1 MGSKDEQIA
10 ELSAKLKQYEVLH
23 ADYEKAKSEIKQQ
36 SQYVQQEHQK
46 LLEEKAK
53 ISKQLLEKSLAI
65 NEAAAPK
72 PVVTGTIGN
81 LEEFSLK
88 GDWYSWKES
97 LEQYFIANNVQEAK
111 KVSLFLTLVD
121 SEAYCLLR
129 NLCTPAMP
137 SEKGIKDLFK
147 IMSDHL
153 NLKPSYIMES
163 YLSIASSKKDHL
175 RDQFIWGI
183 KCEKTIKRLLGENDL
198 TFNRAIEIA
207 TAIEAANKDAAAIN
221 KQSDN
226 NGLHFLQGKNVKG
239 TVNVNVQY
247 DNNCK
252 NLELFVFPGKS
263 APVVGHDWQR
273 AFGIVKTCDESLLL
287 NAIFSA
293 SNVNKKYINEFNAVC
308 TDKLGKYTGGTF
320 KLHLKA
326 DAKPIFCK
334 PRPIPYAMKEKIV
347 KELQRLIS
355 EGLLEPVENSDWA
368 TPIVPVLKSNG
379 QIRLCDDYKVTLN
392 SHLKIDKHPIPR
404 VPDLLATLRE
414 QHNINLL
421 IKPQHLSHYKTTIFC
436 QELVNMEKLQF
447 EVIMKGV
454 ADGKTIM
461 CVNSIATQHRDRYS
475 LPLELQPAT
484 LHKEFVKTTVYAR
497 VKNVLKKRHQKRSV
511 WVELTEELKKSY
523 FDECGNIIFEDILLE
538 EFVEALDETKN
549 EESLADV
556 VKQLMQKESATQ
568 NLRKVSEK
576 FNIEKYSV
584 CVVAC
589 VAIKILMY
597 FFKPITMSDRAVND
611 GAVGCDFNGVNDAA
625 LDHPPADGNAAAN
638 NLPAAIDAAEND
650 PLVAHNAAE
659 DRPPA
664 AHNAAMI
671 DPPARNHARAAAN
684 NGVRGELAIVFHG
697 EPYMV
702 SNRLALFSTLF
713 YCLI

>member
-239 TVNVNVQY
+239 
-247 DNNCK
+247 
-252 NLELFVFPGKS
+252 
-263 APVVGHDWQR
+263 
-273 AFGIVKTCDESLLL
+273 
-287 NAIFSA
+287 
-293 SNVNKKYINEFNAVC
+293 
-308 TDKLGKYTGGTF
+308 KYTGGTF

-404 VPDLLATLRE
+404 VPDLLATLRGSVLFSKLDLSQAFQQVKLDE
-414 QHNINLL
+414 ALQLLCTLSTPIGSLKAKRLMYGVASAPGLFQREIEKLIQGIEGAISFFDNILIHGKTEEEHDECLKTVLL
-421 IKPQHLSHYKTTIFC
+421 I
-436 QELVNMEKLQF
+436 
-447 EVIMKGV
+447 
-454 ADGKTIM
+454 
-461 CVNSIATQHRDRYS
+461 
-475 LPLELQPAT
+475 
-484 LHKEFVKTTVYAR
+484 
-497 VKNVLKKRHQKRSV
+497 
-511 WVELTEELKKSY
+511 
-523 FDECGNIIFEDILLE
+523 
-538 EFVEALDETKN
+538 
-549 EESLADV
+549 
-556 VKQLMQKESATQ
+556 
-568 NLRKVSEK
+568 
-576 FNIEKYSV
+576 
-584 CVVAC
+584 
-589 VAIKILMY
+589 
-597 FFKPITMSDRAVND
+597 
-611 GAVGCDFNGVNDAA
+611 
-625 LDHPPADGNAAAN
+625 
-638 NLPAAIDAAEND
+638 
-650 PLVAHNAAE
+650 
-659 DRPPA
+659 
-664 AHNAAMI
+664 
-671 DPPARNHARAAAN
+671 
-684 NGVRGELAIVFHG
+684 
-697 EPYMV
+697 
-702 SNRLALFSTLF
+702 
-713 YCLI
+713 